1 MLVQVD
7 ISIHCKWEW
16 NALIKFDVTVVDR
29 GRVRVGRVPVTL
41 ISLYRV
47 FFDAGTEKNERC
59 GSDTKR
65 CSYHHGRHHLRK
77 ESTAHSPPCKPS
89 QTSKFFDLVLNRNAS
104 FRSLR

>member
-1 MLVQVD
+1 VLVQVD

-47 FFDAGTEKNERC
+47 FFDAGSWN
-59 GSDTKR
+59 
-65 CSYHHGRHHLRK
+65 
-77 ESTAHSPPCKPS
+77 
-89 QTSKFFDLVLNRNAS
+89 
-104 FRSLR
+104 